1 MTNDPFEQFERSRFG
16 WSIPLVLFIVGSVLT
31 YLAVNSLHGIWLRE
45 VDAARAAQVDQGGD
59 LQKSNSPVEIDDSAA
74 NKNRPE
80 VSGSGAKR

>member
-1 MTNDPFEQFERSRFG
+1 M
-16 WSIPLVLFIVGSVLT
+16 LFIVGSVLT

-59 LQKSNSPVEIDDSAA
+59 LQKSNSSVEIDDSAA
-74 NKNRPE
+74 NKNRSE